1 MSARRR
7 KAAKRPRSEAKLSGV
22 VGPRRGRIF
31 SDEELL
37 ALPTVFRSDLFTGRR
52 VLVSGAGTGIGRGI
66 ALLFGRLGARV
77 AVCGRRPEPLEET
90 RALLARVGAESLA
103 VPTNIRE
110 TDQVDALFARIAAE
124 WGGLDVL
131 VNNAGGQFPQHAI
144 DLSDRGWRA
153 VVDTNLNG
161 TWTMMQRAARLWRD
175 RGGRGCI
182 VNLLAPYLRGMYGVA
197 HTVAARAGVAHLV
210 RAVAVEWAPLGIRVN
225 GVLPGPIATAG
236 LEVYPAEARAAMA
249 RTNPLFT
256 LGDVQDVAEACAYL
270 AAPSGRFITG
280 EVLVVDGG
288 HQLWGEIWLAGKPAA
303 FAAAEGEG
311 GDG

>member
-1 MSARRR
+1 MSPPAN
-7 KAAKRPRSEAKLSGV
+7 E
-22 VGPRRGRIF
+22 RGRIF

-37 ALPTVFRSDLFTGRR
+37 ALPTVFRSGLFDGRR

-77 AVCGRRPEPLEET
+77 AICGRRPEPLEET
-90 RALLARVGAESLA
+90 RALLARAGAESLA
-103 VPTNIRE
+103 LPTNIRE
-110 TDQVDALFARIAAE
+110 PEQVDALFARVAGA

-131 VNNAGGQFPQHAI
+131 VNNAGGQFPQHALEI
-144 DLSDRGWRA
+144 SDKGWRA
-153 VVDTNLNG
+153 VIDTNLNG
-161 TWTMMQRAARLWRD
+161 TWTMMQRAARHWRD

-182 VNLLAPYLRGMYGVA
+182 VNILAPYLRGMYGVA

-225 GVLPGPIATAG
+225 GVLPGSIATPG
-236 LEVYPAEARAAMA
+236 LEVYPRETRAAME
-249 RTNPLFT
+249 RSNPLFT

-270 AAPSGRFITG
+270 AAPSGRFVTG

-288 HQLWGEIWLAGKPAA
+288 QQLWGELWLAGRPAA
-303 FAAAEGEG
+303 FAAQRG
-311 GDG
+311 GDSDG

>member
-1 MSARRR
+1 VSAR
-7 KAAKRPRSEAKLSGV
+7 EA
-22 VGPRRGRIF
+22 GPGRDPGRGRIF

-37 ALPTVFRSDLFTGRR
+37 ALPTVFRPGLFAGRR

-77 AVCGRRPEPLEET
+77 LVCGRRPDPLGAT
-90 RALLARVGAESLA
+90 CALLARAGAESLA

-110 TDQVDALFARIAAE
+110 PEQVDALFARAASE
-124 WGGLDVL
+124 WGGLDVV

-144 DLSDRGWRA
+144 DLSDRGFRA
-153 VVDTNLNG
+153 VVDTNLHG

-175 RGGRGCI
+175 RGRPGCI
-182 VNLLAPYLRGMYGVA
+182 VNLLAPLQGMHGVA
-197 HTVAARAGVAHLV
+197 HTVAARAGVAQLL

-225 GVLPGPIATAG
+225 GVLPGPIATSG
-236 LEVYPAEARAAMA
+236 LAVYPEAARAALA
-249 RTNPLFT
+249 RSNPMFA

-270 AAPSGRFITG
+270 AAPSGRFVTG

-288 HQLWGEIWLAGKPAA
+288 HQLWGEIWLAGRPAA
-303 FAAAEGEG
+303 FAAPAEGEG
-311 GDG
+311 GDGS